1 MVVPEPTARRRSRR
15 ASYVRC
21 EKQSVRK
28 EFFAAISAF
37 TSRSPVSS
45 GTFREETGD
54 LLVKADIA
62 AKNSFRTDCFS
73 HRTYDARRD
82 RRRAVGS
89 GTTIIFLLEL

>member
-1 MVVPEPTARRRSRR
+1 MEASVTHHYSHRQIRTRDFRSKPKPEPGTETAKADR
-15 ASYVRC
+15 AEKRVR
-21 EKQSVRK
+21 
-28 EFFAAISAF
+28 I
-37 TSRSPVSS
+37 